1 MKTIVND
8 KVYKV
13 KTSFGEYNV
22 TPLLHSYHYGGGI
35 AVELFDVDDCEPF
48 AVITVNL
55 SDSDCDKDCAFVD
68 TNNCPWVTKFLVEHK
83 LAEPTGNYGS
93 SGFCV
98 YPEYKFDLKK
108 FVDERSR

>member
-1 MKTIVND
+1 MNTIKYD

-48 AVITVNL
+48 ACITVNL
-55 SDSDCDKDCAFVD
+55 QGFITESGCAFID
-68 TNNCPWVTKFLVEHK
+68 TNNCSWATKFLTEHK

-98 YPEYKFDLKK
+98 YPEYKFDLTKL
-108 FVDERSR
+108 VDERSR